1 MKIDL
6 KDAMRTINERLKEI
20 RTSLNISQ
28 REFSKRIFISQSLYA
43 DIEIGNVECKERFIR
58 LISSQFNVNLDW
70 IKTGE
75 GEMFASS
82 PPDLRLEYLIDIFN
96 QLDPQLQD
104 CVLDH
109 LKGLLKVQK
118 ARG

>member
-1 MKIDL
+1 MEAIHD
-6 KDAMRTINERLKEI
+6 RLKEI

-43 DIEIGNVECKERFIR
+43 DIELGNVKCKERFLR
-58 LISSQFNVNLDW
+58 LISSQFNVNLEW
-70 IKTGE
+70 IKTGK
-75 GEMFASS
+75 GEIFSAS
-82 PPDLRLEYLIDIFN
+82 PPDIKLEYLIDMFN

-118 ARG
+118 EKIDRKDRE